1 MWARG
6 QTSERRDAQIA
17 ALAAALAVVFAVR
30 LLTDP
35 GPFELLPILVAG
47 MWFGRRGALVCGAT
61 AAALLVCATLI
72 TPQFEELTLIPRVI
86 LYLLTALLVGR
97 LVDERDRQ
105 AAQLQ
110 ALEPIQNVLAPA
122 VPPELPLLDVAVRYQ
137 PASPG
142 AGGDFYLIA
151 PGHNNSTVFVIADVV
166 GKGIEAAKRATFV
179 RATLSASA
187 AYTQDPAHLLRMANA
202 ELIRQY
208 GASEQFITMLCA
220 VIEPDGSLAWC
231 TAGHPPPV
239 SLANGLPVGRPRVAF
254 PLGIAPELANLD
266 VWRGRMPVSGILL
279 YTDGLT
285 DARPPGGNFEPLGD
299 ARLGLFLRE
308 LSEPTPEA
316 AVERLAGA
324 AATFARGTL
333 TDDLCLVAV
342 RSKLPPLRTV
352 IPPATTGEAPMA
364 SVSPGLDG

>member
-1 MWARG
+1 MSARR
-6 QTSERRDAQIA
+6 QSSERRDAQVA
-17 ALAAALAVVFAVR
+17 AIAAALLVVFGIR

-35 GPFELLPILVAG
+35 GPLELVPILVAG
-47 MWFGRRGALVCGAT
+47 MWFGRRGALICAAT
-61 AAALLVCATLI
+61 AGALLVTATLVEPHFA
-72 TPQFEELTLIPRVI
+72 TLSLIPRV
-86 LYLLTALLVGR
+86 LLLLVTAVLLGR

-110 ALEPIQNVLAPA
+110 ALEPLQNVLAPA
-122 VPPELPLLDVAVRYQ
+122 TPPALPLLDVAVRYQ

-187 AYTQDPAHLLRMANA
+187 GYTQDPAHLLRMANA

-220 VIEPDGSLAWC
+220 VVGPDGSLAWC

-254 PLGIAPELANLD
+254 PLGIAPELENLD
-266 VWRGRMPVSGILL
+266 VWHGRMPSSGILMF
-279 YTDGLT
+279 TDGLT

-299 ARLGLFLRE
+299 ARIGLFLRE
-308 LSEPTPEA
+308 LSDPTPQA

-324 AATFARGTL
+324 ALTFSRGPL
-333 TDDLCLVAV
+333 SDDLCLVAV
-342 RSKLPPLRTV
+342 RSKPLRTV
-352 IPPATTGEAPMA
+352 
-364 SVSPGLDG
+364 VSPVETAQVPVG